1 MAEQDQDDKTEAPSA
16 RRIEKAREEGDI
28 PRSRELTSLLMLL
41 TGLLLLRASA
51 TSIADALET
60 MMRGGLHF
68 GHRMTD
74 DGGPFLQSSQL
85 LWQGCLAML
94 PVLAGIMLVAGSAP
108 MLLGGI
114 TLSSKSLK
122 FNPGRMNPLTG
133 IKRLFSGQM
142 LAELTKALLKVVISG
157 CTAGIYLYQHWDQFL
172 SLLALP
178 VNEAITQGLL
188 LVLPCGVWVVLSMIP
203 MVGFDVFWQLYSY
216 HKKLR
221 MSRQD
226 LRDEYKQQ
234 EGDPHVKSRIRQQM
248 RAAARR
254 RMMSAVP
261 QADVIVTNPTHFAIA
276 LQYQEGKMHAPK
288 VLAKG
293 RGKMAERIRTLAGQH
308 RIPTLE
314 APPLARALYRHTEP
328 GDFIPGA
335 LYGAVAEVLAWVWKV
350 RRWKVVGGIAP
361 LAPQNLDV
369 PQQMDM
375 TGEYV
380 RHG

>member
-1 MAEQDQDDKTEAPSA
+1 VADQDKDDKTEDPSA

-41 TGLLLLRASA
+41 AGLLLLRISA
-51 TSIADALET
+51 EPLART
-60 MMRGGLHF
+60 MKTLMRSGLYF
-68 GHRMTD
+68 GQPGIR
-74 DGGPFLQSSQL
+74 DGDLLLISTRL
-85 LWQGCLAML
+85 LWQSCLTIL
-94 PVLAGIMLVAGSAP
+94 PVLCGVMLVAASAP

-122 FNPGRMNPLTG
+122 FNPGRMNPLSG
-133 IKRLFSGQM
+133 FGRLFSGQM
-142 LAELTKALLKVVISG
+142 VAELTKALLKVIISG
-157 CTAGIYLYQHWDQFL
+157 FVAGSYLYRHWDEFMG
-172 SLLALP
+172 LLALP
-178 VNEAITQGLL
+178 LSEAIPRG
-188 LVLPCGVWVVLSMIP
+188 LVLVLLCGIGVVLSMIP

-248 RAAARR
+248 HAVARR
-254 RMMSAVP
+254 RMMAAVP
-261 QADVIVTNPTHFAIA
+261 TADVIVTNPTHFAVA

-288 VLAKG
+288 VVAKG
-293 RGKMAERIRTLAGQH
+293 RDKLAARIRELAGQH
-308 RIPTLE
+308 HIPLLE
-314 APPLARALYRHTEP
+314 APTLARALYRHTEP

-335 LYGAVAEVLAWVWKV
+335 LYGAVAEVLAWVWQI
-350 RRWKVVGGIAP
+350 RRWRSVGGNRPAAP
-361 LAPQNLDV
+361 RNLQV

-375 TGEYV
+375 TGEFT